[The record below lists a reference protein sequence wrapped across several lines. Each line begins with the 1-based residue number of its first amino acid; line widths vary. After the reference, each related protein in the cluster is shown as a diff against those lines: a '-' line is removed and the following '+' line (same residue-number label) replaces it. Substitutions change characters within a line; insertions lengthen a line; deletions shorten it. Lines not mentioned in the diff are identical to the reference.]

1 MIAHTL
7 TIQYQSPTGTVSNT
21 LSASGDANLELNLT
35 IAALA
40 SSAETDLSI
49 SESALQSFFL
59 LASAAMTVAFKTGTG
74 GSGTTVASFTLLAGV
89 AQFWVVNNGANPF
102 TGNAGQMLVT
112 STAGGSLQVR
122 ALLTE

>member
-7 TIQYQSPTGTVSNT
+7 TLQYQSPTGTVSNT

>member
-89 AQFWVVNNGANPF
+89 AQFWVINNGANPF